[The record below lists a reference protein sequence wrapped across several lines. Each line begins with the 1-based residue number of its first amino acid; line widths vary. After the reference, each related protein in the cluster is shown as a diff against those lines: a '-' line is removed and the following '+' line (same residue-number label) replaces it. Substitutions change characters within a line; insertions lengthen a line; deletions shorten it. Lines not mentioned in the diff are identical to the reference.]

1 MNHLIFLLFSA
12 FCLLSALMVILSK
25 NSVYSAFFLILC
37 FFNVSCLL
45 MLLELEYI
53 AIVCLIIYVGAI
65 SILFLFVIML
75 LNLRVSALKGSNA
88 QFFPLVSLFCI
99 LFACFFVLY
108 CNSDFANIVNPKA
121 FFEFL
126 GFWHEVSQPLWS
138 IENTND
144 MREIGSLLFNQYFL
158 HFIVAGYI
166 LLVAMIGAIVLT
178 LSRNFN
184 VKSQIIAS
192 QTLRWS

>member
-121 FFEFL
+121 FFEFQY
-126 GFWHEVSQPLWS
+126 VS
-138 IENTND
+138 
-144 MREIGSLLFNQYFL
+144 
-158 HFIVAGYI
+158 
-166 LLVAMIGAIVLT
+166 
-178 LSRNFN
+178 
-184 VKSQIIAS
+184 
-192 QTLRWS
+192 